1 MIDYELNLQID
12 NEIYDE
18 FKVWLASHIEEVL
31 SINGFKKAHLYEE
44 NSIPTDKKN
53 EKDRNKITVRYE
65 LDTLSSLQEYFKNH
79 AASMRQ
85 KTEEK
90 YGGKF
95 EASRRVLTLDKVFSI

>member
-1 MIDYELNLQID
+1 MIDYEVNLQID
-12 NEIYDE
+12 AAIYDE

-44 NSIPTDKKN
+44 NSIPADKKN
-53 EKDRNKITVRYE
+53 DKDRCKITIRYE
-65 LDTLSSLQEYFKNH
+65 LDTLANLQEYFKNH
-79 AASMRQ
+79 ASLMRQ

-95 EASRRVLTLDKVFSI
+95 EASRRVLTLEKVFSI